1 LSARLSILAV
11 GVIRRFVMIAAY
23 NEIVCCASLLT

>member
-1 LSARLSILAV
+1 LSARLFVLVA